1 MNNLTFNIESG
12 KTLAICCFSGSGKT
26 TISNLLK
33 RFYDVNKG
41 NIYIDDVDIRDYN
54 IEYLRKNIGIVE

>member
-1 MNNLTFNIESG
+1 MDNLTFNIDSG
-12 KTLAICCFSGSGKT
+12 KTFAICGFSGSGKT
-26 TISNLLK
+26 TISNLLE